1 MLKGQQGGNPTLND
15 YTNKVT
21 IIIGLSG
28 SGKSTLAQ
36 TLLNKID
43 GPWRFEA
50 DWGGFSNYK
59 VDNDGNIGGSFDED
73 SRFKPLFNHIKNGM
87 HVILDGAYF
96 CNHKFLC
103 EAEYYLNL
111 HFPNI
116 EIIKYYFENNPKDA
130 TANVLF
136 REWDGGNYWE
146 INEND
151 DLIFHGHH
159 HTGEGP
165 DYGRRQ
171 YEVIIET
178 INKLSKDYI
187 IPSKYPP
194 IQIQVQDE
202 KFYEGWRALIR

>member
-1 MLKGQQGGNPTLND
+1 M
-15 YTNKVT
+15 NKVT

-28 SGKSTLAQ
+28 SGKSTLAT
-36 TLLNKID
+36 TLLNKIV

-50 DWGGFSNYK
+50 DWGGLINNK

-73 SRFKPLFNHIKNGM
+73 SRFEPLCNHIKNGM

-151 DLIFHGHH
+151 DLIF
-159 HTGEGP
+159 
-165 DYGRRQ
+165 
-171 YEVIIET
+171 
-178 INKLSKDYI
+178 
-187 IPSKYPP
+187 
-194 IQIQVQDE
+194 QIMEEDNM
-202 KFYEGWRALIR
+202 K